1 MTTPA
6 NYPLNL
12 YRGDTFRTTFKLW
25 KNKDKTDPV
34 DLTGIAVAAQIRAK
48 PDSATLQSLT
58 CTVTLPNIIEVFLSP
73 DESKT
78 LPLTGVWDLQLTY
91 ANGDIQTILAGAVK
105 VTADVTR
112 PVT

>member
-25 KNKDKTDPV
+25 MDKNKTDPV
-34 DLTGIAVAAQIRAK
+34 NLAGVLVAAQIRAK
-48 PDSATLQSLT
+48 PDSATLQALT
-58 CTVTLPNIIEVFLSP
+58 CVVTLPNIIDVSLTSEA
-73 DESKT
+73 SKT
-78 LPLTGVWDLQLTY
+78 LPLVGVWDLQLTY
-91 ANGDIQTILAGAVK
+91 SNGDIQTILAGAVK

-112 PVT
+112 PVV